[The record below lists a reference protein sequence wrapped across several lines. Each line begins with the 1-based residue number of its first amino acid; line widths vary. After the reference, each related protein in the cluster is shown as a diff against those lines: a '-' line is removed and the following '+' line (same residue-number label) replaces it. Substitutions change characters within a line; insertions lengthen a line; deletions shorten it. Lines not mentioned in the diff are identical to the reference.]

1 VVKQERREAL
11 GQWFARTTEMRV
23 GGKTQLKLNVSE
35 ALAVSILGLW
45 LTTKKGTLTQFSSI
59 ES

>member
-1 VVKQERREAL
+1 
-11 GQWFARTTEMRV
+11 MRV